1 MPARS
6 DHSRDLRLTRPLA
19 SLFDEYEAQ
28 RKLGPES
35 RTLDDYRKAWLG
47 VVDYL
52 RRVKE
57 SEPVVADLTTESLTG
72 YLRDVGDQR
81 GWGEQS
87 RRTYGGNI
95 RSVVSGLR
103 KKLLIPA
110 DCLATF
116 ETPAVTDRPP
126 VFFDDPALAV
136 IFEALEAKRTT
147 GNLRLRVSANIM
159 LDCGARPAE
168 VSALTFADL
177 WECSSQIRIHG
188 KGAKDRVVPVGT
200 HTWKYLGEYMR
211 VRGRPAT
218 ADDPV
223 FLDLRGAGRQVA
235 STTLASD
242 MNDLL
247 IRLELVVRGSRLKGI
262 RDDSGYSLYTMRRT
276 FARRAAEG
284 GMDVAELAAMMGH
297 EPSSIPMLLR
307 LYYRPTELHK
317 QRAHAEARPA
327 DGLHEWRPTRETES
341 RSSSGRALTFFERW
355 ADGSRSTDHG
365 NKPFSAPASR
375 SRLSGEYRSTSRTS
389 SAAATGA

>member
-1 MPARS
+1 MQGKS
-6 DHSRDLRLTRPLA
+6 EHTDVRLEQPLA
-19 SLFDEYEAQ
+19 QLFDQYEAQ

-35 RTLDDYRKAWLG
+35 RTLDDYRKAWIG

-52 RRVKE
+52 RRSKGQ
-57 SEPVVADLTTESLTG
+57 EPVVADLTTKSLTC
-72 YLRDVGDQR
+72 YLTTVGDER

-103 KKLLIPA
+103 KKLLVPA

-126 VFFDDPALAV
+126 VFFDDLTLAL
-136 IFEALEAKRTT
+136 IFDALEADRTT
-147 GNLRLRVSANIM
+147 GNLRLRIAANIM

-177 WECSSQIRIHG
+177 WEGSSQVRIHG
-188 KGAKDRVVPVGT
+188 KGAKDRVVPVGV
-200 HTWKYLGEYMR
+200 HTWQYVADYMR
-211 VRGRPAT
+211 ARGRPT
-218 ADDPV
+218 APTESIL
-223 FLDLRGAGRQVA
+223 LDLRGARRRAA

-247 IRLELVVRGSRLKGI
+247 IRLGLVVRGSRVEGI
-262 RDDSGYSLYTMRRT
+262 RDASGYSLYTMRRT

-297 EPSSIPMLLR
+297 EPSSIPMLMR

-327 DGLHEWRPTRETES
+327 DGLHDWRPTRGAES
-341 RSSSGRALTFFERW
+341 PSKGGRALTFFERW
-355 ADGSRSTDHG
+355 AGPSRSADAG
-365 NKPFSAPASR
+365 KRLFRDPPLR
-375 SRLSGEYRSTSRTS
+375 SRMSGEYRSTSRTS